1 MNIACSQAAYAG
13 RPNLFLTNLCF
24 FRRALA
30 ASRPT
35 VLDRKGQEIKGVQ
48 YLVSNLS
55 NSEEVKKITE
65 LTLCVKLS
73 VQSD

>member
-13 RPNLFLTNLCF
+13 RPKLFMTNFCF

-55 NSEEVKKITE
+55 ISEEVKKS
-65 LTLCVKLS
+65 LS
-73 VQSD
+73 